1 MKRKLIGF
9 LTANPENEVQNRLI
23 EGLFSQCKYYG
34 YDVAVVSPLVQISH
48 YFKDYLKGE
57 LNIYNLINL
66 DLFDGLIIDSV
77 SLSEDNTSWVLEAIG
92 KQLKKVGYTNV
103 VTIDVPIDGIHMVE
117 TDDVKA
123 FRTLTDHVLDVHH
136 CQNVWYL
143 SGPEEMAISQKRL
156 EGVKRSFEAHGKRFN
171 IRNVIYGD
179 FWYTGGEKLAQMI
192 YDTEKRPDA
201 VICAS
206 DYMAIGL
213 ANSLLKRGISVP
225 DEIIVTGFDAI
236 AEGAINDLAITTY
249 TPESGAAA
257 AEAVNYLRGLIDPDK
272 TIIDSADAGYGGLL
286 CCDSCGCRTNMKYV
300 RRRLG
305 KALYRSQINYGDD
318 GIADKINI
326 GLLLDSYMFENL
338 TSAESPEDCLK
349 RIFANIYLVRPFDHF
364 YLCLRDDWTEHDKK
378 LVERYPPKMRMVM
391 HAVPGEFSED
401 SGQFCED
408 SPEREFDTR
417 LMIPSLKDE
426 RSEPCVFYFSPVH
439 FEDNTFGYA
448 VLQCALQKMRKLDVV
463 FHNWIRNLDNAL
475 EMARAQ
481 NRLRDFSERDPMT
494 GLLNRRALDNWL
506 EEIKPGE
513 NRHALFMV
521 ADMDGLKTINDN
533 YGHLEG
539 DYGINCIAEAIKSIT
554 RFNELCVR
562 AGGDEF
568 YLVGLGDYD
577 EETLAERERQFY
589 KKLDEINRSSGKE
602 YEATASIGSAICDYN
617 GEDTFKKLLKQAD
630 ANMYRNKYERK
641 KKHLL

>member
-9 LTANPENEVQNRLI
+9 LTASPENENQQRLL

-34 YDVAVVSPLVQISH
+34 YDVAVVSPLVQICH

-57 LNIYNLINL
+57 MNIYNLINL
-66 DLFDGLIIDSV
+66 DLFDGLVIDTV
-77 SLSEDNTSWVLEAIG
+77 SLSEDNVSWVIEAIG
-92 KQLKKVGYTNV
+92 KQLHKVGYNNV
-103 VTIDVPIDGIHMVE
+103 VSIDIPIEGFHMVE
-117 TDDVKA
+117 TDDVSA
-123 FRTLTDHVLDVHH
+123 FKTITDHILDVHH
-136 CQNVWYL
+136 CQNVWVL
-143 SGPEEMAISQKRL
+143 CGPKGMTVSEKRIL
-156 EGVKRSFEAHGKRFN
+156 GIQRSFEAHGRKLN
-171 IRNVIYGD
+171 MRNVTYGD
-179 FWYTGGEKLAQMI
+179 FWYTSGEELAQTISDM
-192 YDTEKRPDA
+192 ERKPDA
-201 VICAS
+201 VICGN
-206 DYMAIGL
+206 DHMAIGL
-213 ANSLLKRGISVP
+213 ANGLLKRGISVP
-225 DEIIVTGFDAI
+225 DEVIVTGFDAT
-236 AEGAINDLAITTY
+236 AEGVVNDLAITTY

-257 AEAVNYLRGLIDPDK
+257 AEAVNYLRSLIDPDK

-305 KALYRSQINYGDD
+305 KSLYKSHINYGEV
-318 GIADKINI
+318 GIADRVNI
-326 GLLLDSYMFENL
+326 GRLIESYMFENL

-378 LVERYPPKMRMVM
+378 LVEHYPPKMRMVM
-391 HAVPGEFSED
+391 HAVPGEFSEG

-506 EEIKPGE
+506 DEIKPDE
-513 NRHALFMV
+513 KRHALFMV
-521 ADMDGLKTINDN
+521 IDMDGLKTINDN

-539 DYGINCIAEAIKSIT
+539 DFGINCIAEAVKSIT
-554 RFNELCVR
+554 HFNELCVR

-577 EETLAERERQFY
+577 ENTLIEREKEFY
-589 KKLDEINRSSGKE
+589 EKLDEINSTSGKE
-602 YEATASIGSAICDYN
+602 YQATASVGSAICDYSDEN
-617 GEDTFKKLLKQAD
+617 TFKKLLKQAD

-641 KKHLL
+641 KKHIL